1 MASDTRDRLVEAARR
16 LFWTQGYR
24 GTSVADI
31 LDEAGVNSGSL
42 YHFFGGKE
50 GLLLAALERYE
61 ELLRPVLIGP
71 AYRRTEDPV
80 ERIFL
85 ILDGY
90 RRGLLATDFTHGCP
104 VGNLALEVAES
115 HPAAR
120 EAVRENFRA
129 WRGAI
134 EECVRDAGDRLPD
147 GADPERLAAFVL
159 AVMEGGVMQARVERE
174 IAPFDACVEELR
186 DHFRRVLGPPARA
199 GSRPR
204 PGSEPSTGGKA

>member
-16 LFWTQGYR
+16 LFWVRGFR

-50 GLLLAALERYE
+50 ELLLAALERYE

-71 AYRRTEDPV
+71 AYRRSQDPV
-80 ERIFL
+80 ERIFA

-104 VGNLALEVAES
+104 VGNLALEVAET
-115 HPAAR
+115 HPDAR
-120 EAVRENFRA
+120 EGVGENFRA

-147 GADPERLAAFVL
+147 EADPERIAAFVL
-159 AVMEGGVMQARVERE
+159 AVMEGGVMQARVERD

-186 DHFRRVLGPPARA
+186 GHFRRMLGPPGA
-199 GSRPR
+199 GPRPR
-204 PGSEPSTGGKA
+204 LESERSTGGRA